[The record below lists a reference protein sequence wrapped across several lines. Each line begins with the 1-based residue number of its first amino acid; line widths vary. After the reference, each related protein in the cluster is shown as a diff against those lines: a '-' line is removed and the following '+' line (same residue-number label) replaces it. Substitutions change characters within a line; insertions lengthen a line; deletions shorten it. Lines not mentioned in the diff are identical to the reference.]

1 MNLFEIY
8 FFYICFFLAT
18 QFGLL
23 IFVEKFFDIMC
34 TLLLVWLFCIRLHA
48 EDKANNM
55 I

>member
-8 FFYICFFLAT
+8 FFISDFLAT

-34 TLLLVWLFCIRLHA
+34 TLLLVWLFCIRSHE

>member
-8 FFYICFFLAT
+8 FFISDFFSNSIWVAY
-18 QFGLL
+18 FCGK
-23 IFVEKFFDIMC
+23 IFDIMN
-34 TLLLVWLFCIRLHA
+34 TLLLVWLFYIRLHA

>member
-1 MNLFEIY
+1 MNLFEI
-8 FFYICFFLAT
+8 FFISDFFLAT

-34 TLLLVWLFCIRLHA
+34 TLLLVWLFCIRLHE